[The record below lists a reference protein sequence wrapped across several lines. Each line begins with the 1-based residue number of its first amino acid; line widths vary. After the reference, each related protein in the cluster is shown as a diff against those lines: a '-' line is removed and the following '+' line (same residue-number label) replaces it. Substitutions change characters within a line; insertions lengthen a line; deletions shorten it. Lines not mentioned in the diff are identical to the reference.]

1 MKIYRLT
8 SVLGAEI
15 DIDLGNITGDG
26 GQAVDDALVA
36 HEVIFFRD
44 QQKTPEQQVEHL
56 QHRFGVD
63 RRQ

>member
-36 HEVIFFRD
+36 HEVIFFQD
-44 QQKTPEQQVEHL
+44 QQMTPEQQVEH
-56 QHRFGVD
+56 
-63 RRQ
+63 

>member
-26 GQAVDDALVA
+26 AQAVYDALMA
-36 HEVIFFRD
+36 HQVVFFRD
-44 QQKTPEQQVEHL
+44 QQMTPEQQVEH
-56 QHRFGVD
+56 
-63 RRQ
+63 

>member
-26 GQAVDDALVA
+26 GQAVDHALVA
-36 HEVIFFRD
+36 LEVIFFRD
-44 QQKTPEQQVEHL
+44 QQMTPEQQVEH
-56 QHRFGVD
+56 
-63 RRQ
+63 